1 MENIIYITLFI
12 ITFYY
17 YILLNIKL
25 NNFYLCI
32 DHFYNY
38 EPLA

>member
-1 MENIIYITLFI
+1 MENIVYITLFI
-12 ITFYY
+12 IAFYY

-25 NNFYLCI
+25 NNFELCI

-38 EPLA
+38 EQLA

>member
-1 MENIIYITLFI
+1 MENIVYITLFI
-12 ITFYY
+12 IAFYY

-25 NNFYLCI
+25 NNLDLCI
-32 DHFYNY
+32 DDFYNY

>member
-1 MENIIYITLFI
+1 MENIMCITLFI
-12 ITFYY
+12 IAFYY

-25 NNFYLCI
+25 NNINLCI